1 MKKLRTPD
9 VVMFDVYDTLFLNDT
24 GAWQRAFQQIA
35 EEQGLDIEGP
45 DLWARWKKF
54 EVEFRAGRTNMD
66 DPDSSPPF
74 KTYETAWRECFEKVF
89 EQGGIP
95 GNAAN
100 AARRSV
106 THMAH
111 RDPFPET
118 IRALSEL
125 SSRVPLAVF
134 SNADDAFLR
143 PMLDEHGLTSKFE
156 AIESSESAKVY
167 KPHPGAFRH
176 MFDVMQVEPNR
187 VWYVGDHLY
196 DDVRG
201 GAEAG
206 ATTVWINRNGA
217 QPGPDDVRPAHEIKD
232 LMDLVALFDRS
243 SV

>member
-1 MKKLRTPD
+1 
-9 VVMFDVYDTLFLNDT
+9 MFDVYDTLFLNDP
-24 GAWQRAFQQIA
+24 ADWRRAFQQIS
-35 EEQGLDIEGP
+35 EEQGLDIQGP

-54 EVEFRAGRTNMD
+54 EVEFRARRTNME
-66 DPDSSPPF
+66 DPDASPPF
-74 KTYETAWRECFEKVF
+74 QSYESAWRECFEKVF
-89 EQGGIP
+89 ERDGIP

-111 RDPFPET
+111 RNPFPET

-125 SSRVPLAVF
+125 SSRVPLGVF

-156 AIESSESAKVY
+156 VIESSESAGVY
-167 KPHPGAFRH
+167 KPHPGAFRC
-176 MFDVMQVEPNR
+176 MFEAMQVEPNR

-201 GAEAG
+201 GSEAG
-206 ATTVWINRNGA
+206 VTTVWINRNGA
-217 QPGPDDVRPAHEIKD
+217 KPGPEDTCPAHEIND

-243 SV
+243 V

>member
-9 VVMFDVYDTLFLNDT
+9 AIMFDVYDTLFLNDT
-24 GAWQRAFQQIA
+24 NAWQRAFQQIA
-35 EEQGLDIEGP
+35 EEQGLDIDGP
-45 DLWARWKKF
+45 DLWTRWKKH
-54 EVEFRAGRTNMD
+54 EVGFRARRTNMD

-74 KTYETAWRECFEKVF
+74 KSYETAWRECFEKVF
-89 EQGGIP
+89 EQGGIA
-95 GNAAN
+95 GNAAK

-118 IRALSEL
+118 IHALSEL
-125 SSRVPLAVF
+125 SSRVPLGVF

-156 AIESSESAKVY
+156 VIESSESAEVY

-176 MFDVMQVEPNR
+176 MFDSMDVEPNR
-187 VWYVGDHLY
+187 AWYVGDHLY
-196 DDVRG
+196 DDIRG
-201 GAEAG
+201 GSEAG
-206 ATTVWINRNGA
+206 ATTIWINRNDA
-217 QPGPDDVRPAHEIKD
+217 QPGPDDVVPAHEIDD

-243 SV
+243 A

>member
-1 MKKLRTPD
+1 MKNPRTPD
-9 VVMFDVYDTLFLNDT
+9 AVMFDVYDTLFLNDPED
-24 GAWQRAFQQIA
+24 WKRVFQQIA
-35 EEQGLDIEGP
+35 EEQGLDIQGP
-45 DLWARWKKF
+45 DLWSRWKKF
-54 EVEFRAGRTNMD
+54 EIEFRTWRTNMD

-74 KTYETAWRECFEKVF
+74 KSYESAWRECFEKVF

-111 RDPFPET
+111 RNPFPET

-125 SSRVPLAVF
+125 SSRVPLGVF

-156 AIESSESAKVY
+156 VIESSESAKVY

-176 MFDVMQVEPNR
+176 MFEAMQVEPNR

-201 GAEAG
+201 GSEVG
-206 ATTVWINRNGA
+206 VTTIWINRNGA
-217 QPGPDDVRPAHEIKD
+217 KPGPDDTRPTREIKD
-232 LMDLVALFDRS
+232 LMEIVALFDRS
-243 SV
+243 V